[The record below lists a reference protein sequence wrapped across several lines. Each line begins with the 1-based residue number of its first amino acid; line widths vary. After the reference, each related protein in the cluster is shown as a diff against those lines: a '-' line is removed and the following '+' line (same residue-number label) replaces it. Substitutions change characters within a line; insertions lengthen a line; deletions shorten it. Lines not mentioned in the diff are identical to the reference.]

1 MKRVYK
7 KNIIITGG
15 TGLLGS
21 YFYKK
26 YKKKYNIIKYPFRI
40 ENHIKFKNWIKG
52 KKIDYFIHFAAITT
66 NKKATKNKINL
77 INTISSKK
85 ILNSLNSF
93 KINTLKYFLFI
104 STSQV
109 YGSSN
114 QKIKENKKR
123 LPINEYGKSKKR
135 VEDYII
141 KNRQKF
147 SFKIG
152 IARIF
157 NFTGPKQRKGY
168 FVPDIVH
175 KMNKNKLF
183 KDLNKYRD
191 FIHIEDIMLSINLL
205 LRKQFILPINICSG
219 YKINLINLC
228 NIINTSLTNKKI
240 FFDYKKGSNSFGC
253 NNLLKSL
260 GIKKFK
266 NISKILE
273 SYL

>member
-1 MKRVYK
+1 MKQVYK

-21 YFYKK
+21 FFYKK
-26 YKKKYNIIKYPFRI
+26 YRKKYNIIKYPFRI

-52 KKIDYFIHFAAITT
+52 KKIDYFIHFAAVTT
-66 NKKATKNKINL
+66 NIKETKQKINL
-77 INTISSKK
+77 INTISSKR
-85 ILNSLNSF
+85 ILNSLNSL
-93 KINTLKYFLFI
+93 KIKTFKYFLFI
-104 STSQV
+104 STSHV
-109 YGSSN
+109 YGPSN
-114 QKIKENKKR
+114 IKIKENKKR
-123 LPINEYGKSKKR
+123 LPVNEYGKSKKN

-141 KNRQKF
+141 KNRNRF

-168 FVPDIVH
+168 FVPDIVQ
-175 KMNKNKLF
+175 KIKKDKLLL
-183 KDLNKYRD
+183 DLNKYRD

-205 LRKQFILPINICSG
+205 LKKQFTFPINICSG

-228 NIINTSLTNKKI
+228 KIINTKLTNKKI
-240 FFDYKKGSNSFGC
+240 FFNYKKGSNSFGC
-253 NNLLKSL
+253 NNLLNSL

-266 NISKILE
+266 NINEILK